1 MLSVVC
7 KNPGQTLL
15 LIILAPV
22 AQSRNP
28 GLLQRA
34 DYGSMFFFFSFSGAS
49 VMYIV

>member
-28 GLLQRA
+28 GLLHRA
-34 DYGSMFFFFSFSGAS
+34 DYGSMFFFSFSGAS